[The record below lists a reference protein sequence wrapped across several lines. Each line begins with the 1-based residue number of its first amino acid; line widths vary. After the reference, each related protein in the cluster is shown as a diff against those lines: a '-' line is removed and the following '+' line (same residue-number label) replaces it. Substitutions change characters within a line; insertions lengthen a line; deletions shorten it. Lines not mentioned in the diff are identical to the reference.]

1 MIAIVPARSGSKRV
15 KNKNLKLLKDHPLMA
30 YTIEACLKSSLI
42 ERVVVST
49 NCTEIARV
57 ARHYGAEVPF
67 MRPEK
72 YAQDGSS
79 DLGFLKHFF
88 DFFKSESVEEV
99 ALMRP
104 TSPMRDPEVINDA
117 IRHWNT
123 VGSRRKRPTG
133 LRTVTFSNHSPYK
146 LYQMDDNSFC
156 FGFFD
161 DYKGIKNYTNLP
173 GQIFPKT
180 YVPNGYIDIVRKET
194 VMQGTVFGDKILGLE
209 TPSITD
215 IDTEEDFYLAS
226 LQVGS
231 KLDKLKLKKGERFV

>member
-15 KNKNLKLLKDHPLMA
+15 KNKNLKLLKGHPLLA
-30 YTIEACLKSSLI
+30 YTIKACQDSKLI
-42 ERVVVST
+42 DRVIVST
-49 NCTEIARV
+49 NSSEIARA
-57 ARHYGAEVPF
+57 ARFYGAEVPF
-67 MRPEK
+67 MRPDELS
-72 YAQDGSS
+72 QDNSS

-88 DFFKSESVEEV
+88 ETIKPSNVDEV

-104 TSPMRDPEVINDA
+104 TSPMRDPAIIDKVIKK
-117 IRHWNT
+117 WNT
-123 VGSRRKRPTG
+123 ISTRRKTPTG
-133 LRTVTFSNHSPYK
+133 LRTVTFSSHSPYK
-146 LYQMDDNSFC
+146 MFQMSKGNIC

-180 YVPNGYIDIVRKET
+180 YVPNGYIDIVKKST
-194 VMQGTVFGDKILGLE
+194 VIQGSVFGDKILGVE

-231 KLDKLKLKKGERFV
+231 KLDRLKLQKGERFV